1 MIRNLV
7 TATCLSLL
15 AAACADLEKPAY
27 TLPYAPDVRDRHP
40 MVLKNELTTL
50 DIYPTQ
56 VGGLELR
63 QKVDLQDFA
72 RTYGP
77 AGKSA
82 LVVSSPYKGSGADNA
97 SVDQH
102 VGYVVKALVSA
113 GVPRSSIEL
122 KKYQALQY
130 DRIEPIKLAYVQLEA
145 GLPHECGQWPDDLG
159 ADSGIANLE
168 NLTHANFGCA
178 HQQNIAAQIANPMDV
193 VRPARE
199 TAPDSTQRVLMLR
212 KFVAGEPTSTSRP
225 PAQSGGGD
233 SVSSSSAN

>member
-1 MIRNLV
+1 MIKKLV

-27 TLPYAPDVRDRHP
+27 TLPYAPDIRDRHP
-40 MVLKNELTTL
+40 MVLKNELATL

-56 VGGLELR
+56 VGGLDTR

-72 RTYGP
+72 RAYGP
-77 AGKSA
+77 AGKST
-82 LVVSSPYKGSGADNA
+82 LVVSSPYRGAEVDNA
-97 SVDQH
+97 AVDRL
-102 VGYVVKALVSA
+102 VGYVVKDLVSA

-130 DRIEPIKLAYVQLEA
+130 DRIEPVRLAYAQLEA

-159 ADSGIANLE
+159 AASGIANLE

-199 TAPDSTQRVLMLR
+199 TAPDSTQRILMLR
-212 KFVAGEPTSTSRP
+212 KFVAGEPTSTTRSE
-225 PAQSGGGD
+225 SKSSGD
-233 SVSSSSAN
+233 SASRTSDE